1 MDYDQ
6 QRALRDAALASIH
19 HADRIHGV
27 TSSDL
32 LDATDKALDLGITH
46 AQIDAEIDR
55 YRRLGHGR

>member
-6 QRALRDAALASIH
+6 QRAPRDAALASIH

-32 LDATDKALDLGITH
+32 LDAT
-46 AQIDAEIDR
+46 EIDR